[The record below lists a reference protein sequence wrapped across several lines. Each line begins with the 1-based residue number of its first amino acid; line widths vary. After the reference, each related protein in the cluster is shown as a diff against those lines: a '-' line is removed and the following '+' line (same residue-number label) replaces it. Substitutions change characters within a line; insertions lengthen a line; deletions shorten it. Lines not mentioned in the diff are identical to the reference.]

1 MDVIGIDNNEDKVF
15 FTAAENNGYEVSTIV
30 RLGKT

>member
-1 MDVIGIDNNEDKVF
+1 MDVIGIDNNEDRVS
-15 FTAAENNGYEVSTIV
+15 FTAAENNGYEASIIV